1 MHTKHTPTAL
11 VLASTSR
18 YRAELLGR
26 LGLSFTSAAP
36 QVDEAHRS
44 NEPPATRAIRL
55 AREKSVALAA
65 QFPGAVLIG
74 SDQVAALEGSIE
86 GTIEGTI
93 EGSIEDTMD
102 GPMNGSMNGSMKAS
116 PEQLFDKPGTES
128 NAIETL
134 MSVRG
139 KTVNFHTAL
148 CLHHPASDTSIEHT
162 DITAVDVR
170 MDLDEETITRY
181 VKADNP
187 LDCAGAFKVEALG
200 IALFTAVRSEDP
212 TALMG
217 LPLIATANGLRSFG
231 YQVP

>member
-36 QVDEAHRS
+36 QVDEAHRL
-44 NEPPATRAIRL
+44 NEPPAERAIRL

-86 GTIEGTI
+86 
-93 EGSIEDTMD
+93 DTMD
-102 GPMNGSMNGSMKAS
+102 GPMNGSMKAS
-116 PEQLFDKPGTES
+116 PVQLFDKPGTES